1 MEIND
6 ELARAIGV
14 ACLVAWYSTYENGV
28 KHQTDWKDD
37 GKRKDTIAI
46 GRATYEAC
54 REIVL
59 KEALA
64 GPTDDECRFAS
75 KNASVSFLIAQDTL
89 ERFAGMRFASLTQPP
104 SKREKVEAVLKRW
117 HSAAVSGVIAEEIAA
132 IYGDK

>member
-1 MEIND
+1 LE
-6 ELARAIGV
+6 
-14 ACLVAWYSTYENGV
+14 AWYSTHENGV
-28 KHQTDWKDD
+28 KHQTGWKDD
-37 GKRKDTIAI
+37 GKRKDTIAV
-46 GRATYEAC
+46 GRAALAAC

-75 KNASVSFLIAQDTL
+75 KNANVSFLVAQDTL

-104 SKREKVEAVLKRW
+104 SKREQVEVVVNRYVPDFINSTPRKNELLDK
-117 HSAAVSGVIAEEIAA
+117 IAA

>member
-6 ELARAIGV
+6 ELARKIGV
-14 ACLVAWYSTYENGV
+14 ACLEAWYSTHENGV
-28 KHQTDWKDD
+28 KHQTGWKDD
-37 GKRKDTIAI
+37 GKRKDTIAV
-46 GRATYEAC
+46 GRAALAAC

-64 GPTDDECRFAS
+64 SPTDDECRFAS
-75 KNASVSFLIAQDTL
+75 KNANVSFLVAQDTL

-104 SKREKVEAVLKRW
+104 SKREQVQAVLGSSFTTDQKLDK
-117 HSAAVSGVIAEEIAA
+117 IAA